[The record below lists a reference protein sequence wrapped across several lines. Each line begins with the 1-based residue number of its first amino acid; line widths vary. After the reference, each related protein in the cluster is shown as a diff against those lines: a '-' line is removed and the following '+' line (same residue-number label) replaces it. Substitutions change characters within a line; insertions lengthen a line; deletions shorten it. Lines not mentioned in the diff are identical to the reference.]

1 MIDTRV
7 VSQEL
12 QDKIFDQVRKG
23 QEQVRKGQETVAEAI
38 KSWTATAQ
46 AIAPQISDLPS
57 WTARLPKP
65 EELVANAHDFAG
77 QLLAAQRKSSEQLIA
92 AQKRFAEQAR
102 DAVAPLL
109 ALAGVSYAR
118 PASKPASVNTTGT
131 STTKASTTKAARQ
144 ASTAKASTAK
154 AGTARPAPPRRR
166 APPGVP
172 VPSGRRPP
180 PGSQPPAS
188 RQLPTTS
195 DAPRG
200 GPGHPG
206 PPRAWIS

>member
-1 MIDTRV
+1 MIDTRA

-109 ALAGVSYAR
+109 ALAGVSSAR
-118 PASKPASVNTTGT
+118 PASKPASV
-131 STTKASTTKAARQ
+131 STNRHGQGQHGQGQHRPDQHGQGEPPRPAPP
-144 ASTAKASTAK
+144 
-154 AGTARPAPPRRR
+154 GPAPPRRR

-172 VPSGRRPP
+172 VPPGRPAP
-180 PGSQPPAS
+180 PGSQPPPS
-188 RQLPTTS
+188 RQRPTTS
-195 DAPRG
+195 DVPRG

>member
-1 MIDTRV
+1 MIDTRA

-46 AIAPQISDLPS
+46 AIAPQMSDLPS

-65 EELVANAHDFAG
+65 EELVANAQDFAG

-118 PASKPASVNTTGT
+118 PVSKPASVSTGT
-131 STTKASTTKAARQ
+131 STAKASTTK

-154 AGTARPAPPRRR
+154 AGTAR
-166 APPGVP
+166 
-172 VPSGRRPP
+172 
-180 PGSQPPAS
+180 
-188 RQLPTTS
+188 TS
-195 DAPRG
+195 TATKAGAPRSASAARKATT
-200 GPGHPG
+200 
-206 PPRAWIS
+206 PRKSAAAKQAAADDK